1 MIKNFFIINF
11 TGKNDSI
18 GLKVD
23 NNFFITPAYPG
34 KDHTYTFSTAAKITF
49 PLPNNLIRHVFPYT
63 LTGIAFTHWPS
74 PENTHAGL
82 LVGAGADYRLQP
94 DMEQPEQWTGNEES
108 ESDFGDIQDFNQLI
122 NEESSI
128 DSKFVIFL
136 ATFLNEASSIE
147 IKNISSYWGIEKNIQ
162 KQWDELS
169 KANYELNMFDAD
181 NGSNSKLNQILINC
195 NLQICISLSQHLNPI
210 LSKRIY
216 EYWNTLKNLKPH
228 LTSSELI
235 HMGICE
241 GPLLGKAIQELNNQV
256 IDKKLKTKKDE
267 IEFVKKFTNLD

>member
-1 MIKNFFIINF
+1 MSKSPLAEKYPIP
-11 TGKNDSI
+11 
-18 GLKVD
+18 
-23 NNFFITPAYPG
+23 PAYTFLFVFSNSSIISIALIFGAPDTVPAG
-34 KDHTYTFSTAAKITF
+34 KPDRRVSNFENFLLNLPITF
-49 PLPNNLIRHVFPYT
+49 PKEKPIWGEKKIR
-63 LTGIAFTHWPS
+63 
-74 PENTHAGL
+74 
-82 LVGAGADYRLQP
+82 
-94 DMEQPEQWTGNEES
+94 
-108 ESDFGDIQDFNQLI
+108 DFNQLI

>member
-1 MIKNFFIINF
+1 MKDLKNKEIKTLHEKSFQDDPTRIFRAIRYSKRLNFKINSGTISEINSHLRNISKLSGPRVKNEIYKIIKEKKAFEIIQKCESYNIF
-11 TGKNDSI
+11 KLLN
-18 GLKVD
+18 L
-23 NNFFITPAYPG
+23 P
-34 KDHTYTFSTAAKITF
+34 ITF
-49 PLPNNLIRHVFPYT
+49 PKEKPIWGEKKIR
-63 LTGIAFTHWPS
+63 
-74 PENTHAGL
+74 
-82 LVGAGADYRLQP
+82 
-94 DMEQPEQWTGNEES
+94 
-108 ESDFGDIQDFNQLI
+108 DFNQLI